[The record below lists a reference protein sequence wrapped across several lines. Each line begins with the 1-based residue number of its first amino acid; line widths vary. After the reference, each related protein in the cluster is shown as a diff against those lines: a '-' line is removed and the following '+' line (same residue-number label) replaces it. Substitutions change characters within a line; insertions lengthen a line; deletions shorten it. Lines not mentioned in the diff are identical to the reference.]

1 MSIANPYSQ
10 YMENQFKT
18 ATPGKLIVMAYDA
31 AIRFARTAAEK
42 MKVGRLDE
50 QSANIIKVQ
59 KIILELISS
68 LDSQADPALAANL
81 EGLYMYVFDRLTFA
95 NVRDDQAAL
104 EEAIRILSDMR
115 SVWAEAEHLVRSGK
129 TSVEARAA

>member
-31 AIRFARTAAEK
+31 AIRFARAAAEK
-42 MKVGRLDE
+42 MKEGRLDE

-59 KIILELISS
+59 HIVLELISS
-68 LDSQADPALAANL
+68 LNFHADSRLADNL
-81 EGLYMYVFDRLTFA
+81 EGLYSYVFDRLTYA
-95 NVRDDQAAL
+95 NTRDDQAAL

-115 SVWAEAEHLVRSGK
+115 SVWAEAELLVRSGK
-129 TSVEARAA
+129 TSLEAKAA